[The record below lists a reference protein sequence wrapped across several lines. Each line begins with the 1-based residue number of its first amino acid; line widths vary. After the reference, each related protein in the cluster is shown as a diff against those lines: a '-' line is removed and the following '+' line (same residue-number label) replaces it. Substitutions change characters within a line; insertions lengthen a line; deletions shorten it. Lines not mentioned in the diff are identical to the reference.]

1 MGVGSEQF
9 GAASAAVGAQRKVPA
24 VPAGVDGAGDAAGAA
39 VPFAVFPQVLIA
51 DTAGNP
57 ARQIRCFIDD
67 HDHGHD
73 EAAG

>member
-1 MGVGSEQF
+1 MGVDPSSSARRRRRVAPSERYQLYLQVLT
-9 GAASAAVGAQRKVPA
+9 GQATQRFPS
-24 VPAGVDGAGDAAGAA
+24 P
-39 VPFAVFPQVLIA
+39 VFPQVLIA